1 MTRQTTCGE
10 ALVRLL
16 ERRGVDTVFGIPGVH
31 TLDLYRGLAASN
43 IRHVLVRHEQGA
55 GFMADGYARTSG
67 RPGVCFVITGPGVTN
82 IATPMGQAYSDSIPM
97 LVISTVRAT
106 ADLGDNF
113 GRLHEIT
120 DQRSATAP
128 LTAFSATAMSP
139 DEVPELI
146 NRAFE
151 VFDSARPRPVHIEIP
166 LDVAA
171 MPVDGDWTPADA
183 SRPAAPSVETLSAA
197 ASVLGDAETPVIIAG
212 GGAIECAVQL
222 PRLAEILGA
231 PVITTV
237 AGKGLMP
244 ADHPL
249 NLGATLPRAETQEII
264 GQADA
269 VLAIGTELAETD
281 TWVERLPLKGRLVR
295 CDIDPDQINAAYTA
309 DATVL
314 GDAVAALD
322 GIIEQLAGQ
331 RANDRSGAEDQ
342 VRAARQ
348 ALADSETELA
358 RGHRRVLDVLA
369 AALPD
374 DAAVYTDMTQIAYT
388 GNEIYD
394 APRPRSWFHP
404 NGYGTLGY
412 ALPAAIGGKLANP
425 GMPAVALAG
434 DFGFQFTVQDL
445 IVAAELGLHMT
456 VMVWNNDALGQIRDD
471 MIDKGIDK
479 VGVEGRNPDFR
490 LLAEAYGANYLQPT
504 GPEGLAADLARS
516 LSEPG
521 LWFMEIRQ
529 SDFVP
534 APERL

>member
-1 MTRQTTCGE
+1 MARQITCGE

-31 TLDLYRGLAASN
+31 TLDLYRGLAASQ

-55 GFMADGYARTSG
+55 GFMADGYARASG

-106 ADLGDNF
+106 ADLGDKY

-120 DQRSATAP
+120 DQRAVTAP

-139 DEVPELI
+139 GEVPDLI
-146 NRAFE
+146 DRAFQ

-171 MPVDGDWTPADA
+171 MPVDGDWTPADPT
-183 SRPAAPSVETLSAA
+183 RPAPPAAEALSAA
-197 ASVLGDAETPVIIAG
+197 AAVLGEADTPVIIAG
-212 GGAIECAVQL
+212 GGAIACADQL
-222 PRLAEILGA
+222 LRLAEILGA

-249 NLGATLPRAETQEII
+249 SLGATLPRAETQEIA
-264 GQADA
+264 GQADV
-269 VLAIGTELAETD
+269 VLAVGTELAETD
-281 TWVERLPLKGRLVR
+281 IWVERLQLSGRLVR
-295 CDIDPDQINAAYTA
+295 IDIDRDQINASYAA
-309 DATVL
+309 DVAVE
-314 GDAVAALD
+314 GDAAAALD
-322 GIIEQLAGQ
+322 GIVERLAGQ
-331 RANDRSGAEDQ
+331 SANDRSGAEGR

-348 ALADSETELA
+348 AIADGETDLT
-358 RGHRRVLDVLA
+358 RGHRRVLDALA
-369 AALPD
+369 SALPKE
-374 DAAVYTDMTQIAYT
+374 AAVFTDMTQIAYT

-425 GMPAVALAG
+425 QMPVVALAG

-445 IVAAELGLHMT
+445 IVAAELDLHMT

-471 MIDKGIDK
+471 MIAKGIGT

-490 LLAEAYGANYLQPT
+490 LLAEAYGANYLQPS
-504 GPEGLAADLARS
+504 GSEDLAADLARS

-529 SDFVP
+529 SDFV
-534 APERL
+534 